1 MFLYQLFFRLS
12 REKRLPFYSPN
23 HLEPTDHL
31 LTADVDH
38 DFCFGPARHFYLD
51 SPELDESVTTSRLFQ
66 VRDPR
71 DILCSEYYSFGWI
84 HTDRDF
90 TKTAAQTREQI
101 QKMSID
107 EFILDENG
115 SAIRLAK
122 RLRPI
127 PRSVSNPIVTLVRYE
142 EMVSDFGSW
151 LNKVLDV
158 FDFGSLQKKFLH
170 AKYSLMYRNE
180 FKPDTSPNSH
190 KRNVQPGE
198 HRLRLKA
205 ETIQHLNRLFEPY
218 LEILGYADDQ
228 NNVAA

>member
-12 REKRLPFYSPN
+12 REKRLPYYSPN

-31 LTADVDH
+31 LRVDVDH
-38 DFCFGPARHFYLD
+38 DFCFGPARH
-51 SPELDESVTTSRLFQ
+51 TSRLFQ

-84 HTDRDF
+84 HTDKDF
-90 TKTAAQTREQI
+90 TKTASQTREQI

-107 EFILDENG
+107 EFMLDENG
-115 SAIRLAK
+115 NAIRLAK
-122 RLRPI
+122 RLRPL
-127 PRSVSNPIVTLVRYE
+127 PRTLAKHNVTLVRYE
-142 EMVSDFGSW
+142 DMVSDFGSW

-198 HRLRLKA
+198 HRLKLKV
-205 ETIQHLNRLFEPY
+205 ETIEHLNRLFEPY
-218 LEILGYADDQ
+218 LNILGYADDQ
-228 NNVAA
+228 KNAAA